1 MINVNPSAA
10 ASAYHNNPDSVI
22 VSTATPPDSVIVSTA
37 TPPNTRTIELSPTLN
52 LPPVDPEQSWRFTD
66 DSGGVY
72 TVAERTTAPT
82 PQSTSLSRTLERRAR
97 RAAENERVRAGE
109 RKILQATLEYIDENT
124 KPKLDGK
131 ITLDNITAAREL
143 VKNEGGQ
150 SFGITNADGENLTT
164 ATMNRVL
171 NFLDMAAKDFPAD
184 DNALNSAELDNAIKQ
199 YPLERTLFSE
209 PISL

>member
-22 VSTATPPDSVIVSTA
+22 VSTATPPDSGIVSTA

-124 KPKLDGK
+124 KPKLDGN